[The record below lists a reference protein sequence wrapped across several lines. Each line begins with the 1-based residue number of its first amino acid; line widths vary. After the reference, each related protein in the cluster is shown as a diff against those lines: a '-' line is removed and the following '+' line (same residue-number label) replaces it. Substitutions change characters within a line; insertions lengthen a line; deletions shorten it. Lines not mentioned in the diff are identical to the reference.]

1 MVGRPRS
8 TGVNTG
14 FLNTKRRSI
23 FMTANGKY
31 ASRTPKGGLY
41 YNPAAKYFKSP
52 GGTERATKYLK
63 NMAIP
68 SPIRPKFDRK
78 ERANKDVKRGMYKAR
93 KGGMAV
99 HHVKR
104 KAYMGEMFSGYK
116 PARGR
121 GRPRKAMSWNL
132 PNPVGEG
139 LRRKRKNAGVKR
151 GPRKPK
157 TLMYKIKLGGQYVA

>member
-1 MVGRPRS
+1 L
-8 TGVNTG
+8 NTG

-31 ASRTPKGGLY
+31 ASRTGAGGLY

-63 NMAIP
+63 TMTIP

-78 ERANKDVKRGMYKAR
+78 ERSNKEMKRGMYKPR

-104 KAYMGEMFSGYK
+104 RAFMGEMFEGYK

-121 GRPRKAMSWNL
+121 GRPRKAVSWNLPNPMGKGMRKTRKNVGVKRGPRKAKAMSWNL
-132 PNPVGEG
+132 PNPMGKG
-139 LRRKRKNAGVKR
+139 MR
-151 GPRKPK
+151 
-157 TLMYKIKLGGQYVA
+157 

>member
-31 ASRTPKGGLY
+31 AARTGAGALY

-52 GGTERATKYLK
+52 GGTERATKFLK

-68 SPIRPKFDRK
+68 SPIRPKFNRK
-78 ERANKDVKRGMYKAR
+78 ERANKEVKRGMYKPR

-104 KAYMGEMFSGYK
+104 KAFLGEMFSGYK
-116 PARGR
+116 PVRGP
-121 GRPRKAMSWNL
+121 GRPKKAMSWNL
-132 PNPVGEG
+132 PNPMGKG
-139 LRRKRKNAGVKR
+139 MRKTRRNAGVKR
-151 GPRKPK
+151 GRR
-157 TLMYKIKLGGQYVA
+157 VARRLSF